1 MLKRIVLFLI
11 VSLLPIGFAL
21 AQERAETDESVY
33 VENEKGEYSSKA
45 SLKLKRQSYRDAL
58 VLLNGRWA
66 VGQSNVIPILLST
79 LSEKRFEEL
88 RPYIL
93 WLSLNFDAINKKM
106 VYVGFLFIKDYVPSK
121 PPLTDAEMAAIEKAC
136 KKLKFEYKLYNT
148 YKTDYFTPYTYLIE
162 FKDFMFKRNKAIYH
176 KQHYDRPKNK

>member
-1 MLKRIVLFLI
+1 MKRIVLFLI

-33 VENEKGEYSSKA
+33 VENEKGEYSNKA
-45 SLKLKRQSYRDAL
+45 SLKLKPQSYREAL

-66 VGQSNVIPILLST
+66 VALSDVIPILLST

-88 RPYIL
+88 RPYRL
-93 WLSLNFDAINKKM
+93 WLSLNFDAINKTM
-106 VYVGFLFIKDYVPSK
+106 AYADFLYFKELDFAK

-136 KKLKFEYKLYNT
+136 KKLKFEYHLCNT
-148 YKTDYFTPYTYLIE
+148 DKIDRFTCYTYLID
-162 FKDFMFKRNKAIYH
+162 FKDFEFKRNKVIYH
-176 KQHYDRPKNK
+176 KHHYDM

>member
-1 MLKRIVLFLI
+1 MKRIIVSLI

-21 AQERAETDESVY
+21 AQERVKTEESVY

-45 SLKLKRQSYRDAL
+45 SLKLKPQSYREAL

-66 VGQSNVIPILLST
+66 AGLSNVIPILLST

-93 WLSLNFDAINKKM
+93 WLSLNFDAINRKM
-106 VYVGFLFIKDYVPSK
+106 AYVGFLFLKDFDFAK

-136 KKLKFEYKLYNT
+136 KKLKFEYNLCNT
-148 YKTDYFTPYTYLIE
+148 EKTDDFTCYTYLIE
-162 FKDFMFKRNKAIYH
+162 FNYFKFKRNKVIYRKH
-176 KQHYDRPKNK
+176 HYERPKKK